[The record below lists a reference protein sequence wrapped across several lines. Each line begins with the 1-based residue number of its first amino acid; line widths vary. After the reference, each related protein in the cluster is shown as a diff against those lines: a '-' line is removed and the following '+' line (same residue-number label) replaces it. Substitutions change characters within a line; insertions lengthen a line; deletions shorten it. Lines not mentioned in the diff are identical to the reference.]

1 MTAIS
6 GSGLLI
12 GGGVAATVV
21 VVGTATYFMVAKP
34 TPQEAVTTPMPV
46 VQTQREISEVPTQEQ
61 PKVTLVQPEP
71 VSPDAEASVEQP
83 EPVPQQPET
92 TLGIPETIIPSFD
105 LVRVDKAGATVVA
118 GKAAPN
124 TDVEIILNGV
134 IVGQATADETG
145 AFVALLDLEP
155 SDVPRELELVQKQTS
170 GDDIASVDKILIMP
184 FKPEAKA
191 APKLIVAKPS
201 GVEVIEPT
209 EIAKAPADGGT
220 QEVVVNETTPAS
232 ATQET
237 LSLDTIVYDDLGD
250 VVISGRGSSDDFV
263 RVYLDNKPTDVQ
275 KVADSGQW
283 KITLPDVP
291 EGLYALR
298 VDSVS
303 STGDV
308 TERVQSPF
316 KREAA
321 KAVVSSADVL
331 QSNITIQPG
340 YTLWAVAKKRY
351 GDGVRYVQ
359 IFEANRDSIKDP
371 DLIYP
376 GQVFDLPN

>member
-1 MTAIS
+1 M
-6 GSGLLI
+6 LI
-12 GGGVAATVV
+12 GGGIAATVV
-21 VVGTATYFMVAKP
+21 VVGTVTYFMVAKP
-34 TPQEAVTTPMPV
+34 TPQDAVTTPASV
-46 VQTQREISEVPTQEQ
+46 VQTQPEPTTAPVPEQ
-61 PKVTLVQPEP
+61 PKVVLVQPE
-71 VSPDAEASVEQP
+71 SVVTQP
-83 EPVPQQPET
+83 EPTQVA
-92 TLGIPETIIPSFD
+92 PETIIPGFD

-118 GKAAPN
+118 GKATPN
-124 TDVEIILNGV
+124 TDVEILLNGV
-134 IVGQATADETG
+134 AIGQATADETG

-155 SDVPRELELVQKQTS
+155 SDVPRELELMQKQTS
-170 GDDIASVDKILIMP
+170 GDDIASVDKVLVMP

-191 APKLIVAKPS
+191 APKLVVAKPS

-209 EIAKAPADGGT
+209 ETAQAPADGGT
-220 QEVVVNETTPAS
+220 QEVAINETTSAP

-263 RVYLDNKPTDVQ
+263 RVYLDNNPTDIQ

-298 VDSVS
+298 VDSVD
-303 STGDV
+303 STGAV

-321 KAVVSSADVL
+321 QTVANSIDVS
-331 QSNITIQPG
+331 QPNITIQPG
-340 YTLWAVAKKRY
+340 YTLWAVAEKRY